1 MEVRQVATKISYAVS
16 RRSVAEI
23 VGVRSPK
30 GEGKEDRETAEV
42 AKAALEGEKRE
53 LAVEGIVTVV
63 VVVVGEEEWESLLE
77 WPRVRSLLNR
87 DAMVISYD
95 Y

>member
-16 RRSVAEI
+16 RRSAAER

-30 GEGKEDRETAEV
+30 GEGREDKETAEV

-53 LAVEGIVTVV
+53 LAVEGIVT

-87 DAMVISYD
+87 DAMVI
-95 Y
+95 